1 MDKKFQVTCPD
12 CGSVIQIVLSEAGT
26 ISVSFLDSYS
36 DEEKIQI
43 AREIGFELGEKGGA
57 NG

>member
-1 MDKKFQVTCPD
+1 MDKIFHVTCPD
-12 CGSVIQIVLSEAGT
+12 CGSVIQIVLSEADT
-26 ISVSFLDSYS
+26 NSASFLDSYS

-43 AREIGFELGEKGGA
+43 AREIGFEFGEKGGT